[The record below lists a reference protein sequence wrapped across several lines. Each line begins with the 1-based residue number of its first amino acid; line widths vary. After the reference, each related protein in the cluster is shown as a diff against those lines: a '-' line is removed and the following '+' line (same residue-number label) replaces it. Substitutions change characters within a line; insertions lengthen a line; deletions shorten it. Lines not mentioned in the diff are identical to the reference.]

1 MWYTNSKYAKK
12 KNSEG
17 EGSGGEEEEEGVNNQ
32 SFQTSF
38 FSVPGH

>member
-17 EGSGGEEEEEGVNNQ
+17 EGSKQPILPNVV
-32 SFQTSF
+32 FQFQDIKRGF
-38 FSVPGH
+38 FFVF